1 MGLSQDARGAP
12 SVEGGA
18 QRMTLQSTLTEQS
31 SPASV
36 KEQAGCSALTVS
48 ALAAQ
53 CLREIDNF
61 HRGEPC
67 TDTYS
72 VELVRQAMI
81 QRDQEAWTWMQHCFG
96 GVVRGW
102 LRGHPSREAAC
113 RLQGEEN
120 YVAQAFE
127 RFWQAT
133 TLAQHVEFS
142 TLAATLRYLRASLNG
157 AIVDMLRMNA
167 RPKEVSLPE
176 PGAPEEPHMQDTT
189 NNSETW
195 EILQTMLPT
204 MREQRVA
211 YLLFHGGLKPME
223 IVRFCPQEFPDIH
236 EIYSLRCKILER
248 LLRNADQL
256 RWRPTMVQGDQ

>member
-1 MGLSQDARGAP
+1 M
-12 SVEGGA
+12 
-18 QRMTLQSTLTEQS
+18 
-31 SPASV
+31 
-36 KEQAGCSALTVS
+36 LTVS
-48 ALAAQ
+48 VLAPQ
-53 CLREIDNF
+53 CLREIDYF
-61 HRGEPC
+61 QRGEPC

-72 VELVRQAMI
+72 VELVRRAMI
-81 QRDQEAWTWMQHCFG
+81 QGDQEARTWMQHCFG

-127 RFWQAT
+127 RFWQASM
-133 TLAQHVEFS
+133 QIQRVEFS

-157 AIVDMLRMNA
+157 AIVDMLRMYT

-176 PGAPEEPHMQDTT
+176 QGAPEEPHMQDMT

-195 EILQTMLPT
+195 EILQAMLPT

-211 YLLFHGGLKPME
+211 YLLFHGGLKPGE
-223 IVRFCPQEFPDIH
+223 IIRFCPQEWDDVR
-236 EIYSLRCKILER
+236 EIYRLRRNIMQR
-248 LLRNADQL
+248 LLHNADQL
-256 RWRPTMVQGDQ
+256 FWRLG